1 MDKNTG
7 KILPLGRPPLS
18 KTVITEIQSLRNK
31 GVPIRKIASTLDVS
45 TTTVQKYIRA

>member
-1 MDKNTG
+1 VDKNTG

-18 KTVITEIQSLRNK
+18 KTVVTEIRNLRNQ
-31 GVPIRKIASTLDVS
+31 GVSIRKIATTLEMS